1 MNSFNKS
8 HFVCPFHYL
17 FQVSVRPLFLRRS
30 LRKQAPSQLY
40 FYMNFLI

>member
-17 FQVSVRPLFLRRS
+17 LQVSVRPLFLRRS
-30 LRKQAPSQLY
+30 LLAQALSQLY
-40 FYMNFLI
+40 FYINFLM